1 MVVVLATPFP
11 PDPSVVESDDESNA
25 LVVSLLL
32 PGLAGSTVDGALGL
46 LAAPPLKLES
56 CSEAFGFLL
65 GRPPLSK
72 SSLVDSDDESN
83 ALVVSLLLPGLA
95 GSAVDDAR
103 GPCAAAPLMPESCG
117 EVSGFLLVKP
127 PPPISSV
134 VDSDDESNALVV
146 SLLLP
151 GLTGSTID
159 DARVLCA
166 VLCAVSPVLPE
177 TCCVASGLV

>member
-11 PDPSVVESDDESNA
+11 PDPSVVDSDDESNA

-46 LAAPPLKLES
+46 LAAPPLKPES

-72 SSLVDSDDESN
+72 SSL
-83 ALVVSLLLPGLA
+83 
-95 GSAVDDAR
+95 
-103 GPCAAAPLMPESCG
+103 
-117 EVSGFLLVKP
+117 
-127 PPPISSV
+127 

>member
-11 PDPSVVESDDESNA
+11 PDPSVVDSEDAPN
-25 LVVSLLL
+25 VVAVL
-32 PGLAGSTVDGALGL
+32 
-46 LAAPPLKLES
+46 
-56 CSEAFGFLL
+56 
-65 GRPPLSK
+65 
-72 SSLVDSDDESN
+72 
-83 ALVVSLLLPGLA
+83 LLLPGLA

-151 GLTGSTID
+151 GLAGSTVD

>member
-11 PDPSVVESDDESNA
+11 PDPSVVDSDDESNA

-32 PGLAGSTVDGALGL
+32 PGLAGSAVDDARGPCA
-46 LAAPPLKLES
+46 AAPLMPES
-56 CSEAFGFLL
+56 CGEVSGFLL
-65 GRPPLSK
+65 VKPPPPI
-72 SSLVDSDDESN
+72 SSVVDSDDESN

>member
-11 PDPSVVESDDESNA
+11 PDP
-25 LVVSLLL
+25 
-32 PGLAGSTVDGALGL
+32 
-46 LAAPPLKLES
+46 
-56 CSEAFGFLL
+56 
-65 GRPPLSK
+65 
-72 SSLVDSDDESN
+72 
-83 ALVVSLLLPGLA
+83 
-95 GSAVDDAR
+95 
-103 GPCAAAPLMPESCG
+103 
-117 EVSGFLLVKP
+117 
-127 PPPISSV
+127 SV

-151 GLTGSTID
+151 GLTGSAID